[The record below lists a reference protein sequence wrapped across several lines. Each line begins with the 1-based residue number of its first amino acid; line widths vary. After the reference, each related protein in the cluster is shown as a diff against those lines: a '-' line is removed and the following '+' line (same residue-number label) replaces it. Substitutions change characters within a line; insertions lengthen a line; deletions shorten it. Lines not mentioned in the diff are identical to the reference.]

1 MEVKKEDIIGYW
13 FEREIV
19 CTDCI
24 NDNELEDITQDE
36 IITENDSSEDVMI
49 FCDRCN
55 KLIIE
60 K

>member
-1 MEVKKEDIIGYW
+1 MEIKKENIVGYW
-13 FEREIV
+13 FDEEIV

-36 IITENDSSEDVMI
+36 IITENDRIEDVMI

-55 KLIIE
+55 KLILDN
-60 K
+60 